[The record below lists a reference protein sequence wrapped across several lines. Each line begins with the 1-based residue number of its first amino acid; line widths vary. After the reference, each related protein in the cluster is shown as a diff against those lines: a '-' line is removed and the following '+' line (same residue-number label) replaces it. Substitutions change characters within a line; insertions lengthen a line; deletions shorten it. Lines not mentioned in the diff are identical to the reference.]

1 MRDIG
6 RIVTNMKFDKMQ
18 NNGYYDEPIRR
29 SNIEIRSEENTKDY
43 EDYNYDSRPELQ
55 PRISGQAVANSF

>member
-1 MRDIG
+1 MRDLG

-29 SNIEIRSEENTKDY
+29 SNNEMRSEENTKDY
-43 EDYNYDSRPELQ
+43 EEYNYDSRPEL
-55 PRISGQAVANSF
+55 